1 MLILKLVIEILILW
15 VWFALFML
23 ALVGRKGPVGG
34 IIFYPKV
41 MQDRVIEMGLT
52 TSKKIKQR
60 TVISMTLLLIGDLI
74 FPIVMILFINGARGY
89 FECAWQYYVL
99 FYGMEFF
106 DWFFVDYLW
115 VAKSK
120 WWIIPGTED
129 LLDTWHDPKYK
140 ATKMLKLLIMTVPE
154 QLTAEFQPPVFSAL
168 RSSLQSRICHLQR
181 KSQSRLRPR
190 YSLYRSRRRAT
201 TGL

>member
-1 MLILKLVIEILILW
+1 MLILKRVIEILILW
-15 VWFALFML
+15 AWFALFML

-41 MQDRVIEMGLT
+41 MQDRAIEMGLT
-52 TSKKIKQR
+52 TAKKIKQR

-74 FPIVMILFINGARGY
+74 FPIVMILFINGARGF

-140 ATKMLKLLIMTVPE
+140 ATKMLKLLIMTVPV
-154 QLTAEFQPPVFSAL
+154 AAL
-168 RSSLQSRICHLQR
+168 
-181 KSQSRLRPR
+181 
-190 YSLYRSRRRAT
+190 A
-201 TGL
+201 GLIAWAIGLAL